1 MKNEQIPSVSD
12 AAKGKAKQL
21 FKNPDSKKSINKQEE
36 NNMNDMML
44 KDLNLLVLYLS
55 GWEEDSR
62 NNPGQKIYRS
72 WKGYLFEVLNDFEE
86 QELIIQNRKSKSV
99 VFTAAGRR
107 KAEEIK
113 RKYF

>member
-1 MKNEQIPSVSD
+1 MDER
-12 AAKGKAKQL
+12 
-21 FKNPDSKKSINKQEE
+21 
-36 NNMNDMML
+36 L
-44 KDLNLLVLYLS
+44 KELNLLVMYLS

-72 WKGYLFEVLNDFEE
+72 WKGYLFEVINELEEKDF
-86 QELIIQNRKSKSV
+86 IIQNRKSKSV

>member
-1 MKNEQIPSVSD
+1 VNLSVR
-12 AAKGKAKQL
+12 AGLCLPLHRHAHRR
-21 FKNPDSKKSINKQEE
+21 KKMDEK
-36 NNMNDMML
+36 L
-44 KDLNLLVLYLS
+44 KELNLLVLYLS

-62 NNPGQKIYRS
+62 NNPGQKIFRS

-86 QELIIQNRKSKSV
+86 KEFIIQNRKSKSV
-99 VFTAAGRR
+99 VFTETGKG